1 MGLRTEMEKIV
12 EEFDV
17 DTSTLLSVISD
28 RGLPGDEAAVF
39 AELRLIS
46 EKLHNALHHLSLDN
60 AVSEITR
67 EKIPDAMDGLDYV
80 IEKTREAADKTLD
93 LVEDSMPLASNLAS
107 RRISAPTMGIISPA
121 GIGR

>member
-60 AVSEITR
+60 AVSEISGKR
-67 EKIPDAMDGLDYV
+67 
-80 IEKTREAADKTLD
+80 
-93 LVEDSMPLASNLAS
+93 S
-107 RRISAPTMGIISPA
+107 PTPWMGSIT
-121 GIGR
+121 